1 MKRRRNGGGHASN
14 LFGAP
19 DNSLYQRAS
28 LVVNRGWII
37 FMKEMTSSCE
47 VFLMLAETN
56 VITGNRWVLWVSTSI
71 KLFSGVALKMK
82 NSVVEFC
89 QPQEGADPHE
99 VPPKAFKN
107 TLYIASTEALA
118 VEKRRRCF
126 QKGWEMMKLVY
137 HEPRQENQVGS
148 DAVLASSTKNHSRI
162 EQNTRK
168 SKQRSGYLV
177 GWFNVTVKRVV
188 MEKYLCEFTL
198 DKKKYY

>member
-1 MKRRRNGGGHASN
+1 
-14 LFGAP
+14 
-19 DNSLYQRAS
+19 
-28 LVVNRGWII
+28 
-37 FMKEMTSSCE
+37 
-47 VFLMLAETN
+47 
-56 VITGNRWVLWVSTSI
+56 
-71 KLFSGVALKMK
+71 
-82 NSVVEFC
+82 
-89 QPQEGADPHE
+89 
-99 VPPKAFKN
+99 
-107 TLYIASTEALA
+107 
-118 VEKRRRCF
+118 
-126 QKGWEMMKLVY
+126 MMKLVY